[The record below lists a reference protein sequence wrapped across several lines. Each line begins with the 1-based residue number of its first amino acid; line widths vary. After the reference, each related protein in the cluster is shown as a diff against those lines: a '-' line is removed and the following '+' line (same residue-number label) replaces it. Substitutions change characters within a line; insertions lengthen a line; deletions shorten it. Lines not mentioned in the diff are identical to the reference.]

1 MRHLIYVA
9 TGMPSGISGAIR
21 EIQPHQYLI
30 GSFRQSFPA
39 STGAEA
45 VDAANR
51 ALYKTGIGGGRN
63 PAAAV
68 L

>member
-1 MRHLIYVA
+1 
-9 TGMPSGISGAIR
+9 MPSAISGAIR
-21 EIQPHQYLI
+21 EIQPHQQLI
-30 GSFRQSFPA
+30 GAFHRAFPA
-39 STGAEA
+39 SSGPES